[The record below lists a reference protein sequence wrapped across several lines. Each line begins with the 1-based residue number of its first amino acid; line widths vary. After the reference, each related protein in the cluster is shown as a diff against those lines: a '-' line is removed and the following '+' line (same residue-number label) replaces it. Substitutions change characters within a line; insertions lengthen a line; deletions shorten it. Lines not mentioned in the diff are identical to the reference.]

1 MRSAER
7 QEDVLDRA
15 LELAASTGLAQLTM
29 KKIAARVG
37 FSEAAIYRHFP
48 TKQALL
54 LGLMARLEAR
64 LVKRVAEIAAADPFS
79 PADRLARI
87 LDHHL
92 RLVLEPN
99 NLPIL
104 LLAEVSASGDPVLL
118 RRMRGIMQA
127 YLRVLEGLVKV
138 GVAGRELPEEVQ
150 PVTIAMLLLGVP
162 AALAIE
168 HRLIANRR
176 LERRVAGEI
185 VPFLLH
191 LLAPRRTRG

>member
-1 MRSAER
+1 MRSSER

-64 LVKRVAEIAAADPFS
+64 LVKRVAEIAAADRFS

-104 LLAEVSASGDPVLL
+104 LLAEASASGDPVLL